1 MLKRLVFAL
10 LAVGLLLGGAV
21 PAYAAQTGS
30 IRVVPETKP
39 PPPTAP

>member
-10 LAVGLLLGGAV
+10 LAVGLLLGGAI

-30 IRVVPETKP
+30 IRVVPETKA